1 MRLIGGAILLTVLSS
16 TTVINAARDYEDYNE
31 PSSLRGTT
39 SKLATANN
47 KLTAEELF
55 PTSDPLK
62 DFARTG
68 LDRSLSYISDSE
80 LNLPLSSEIYDAMSE
95 YITKYSVD
103 GNDDNSDVCH
113 FDYIEEEEELSY
125 DLDGRE
131 GRVLEEH
138 TVADHGGHSEHD
150 YVVSTCNANLDTA
163 SCVNWSEYFDT
174 APVEGESTLEPLA
187 DYLDS
192 EVKIPCGVCVT
203 LDASPG
209 ELYYGSTI
217 EFGEGLNIVGKLIIP
232 NDAKVHLRTKYV
244 YVQGV
249 LSMPEPPSGS
259 STGIP
264 SETEGDR
271 VEITLYGLD
280 DLMFKADIETDNY
293 HHGEKGV
300 NNKAIVIAGGK
311 KVFVVFYFMFLRL
324 CFYIFML
331 FRGGGSSIDK
341 MDLGFRR

>member
-16 TTVINAARDYEDYNE
+16 RRVNAARQDNDE
-31 PSSLRGTT
+31 PPHQTSSSLLRGTHV
-39 SKLATANN
+39 N
-47 KLTAEELF
+47 KQHAKQLTAAELF
-55 PTSDPLK
+55 PIYDPLQ

-68 LDRSLSYISDSE
+68 LDRSLSDIHDSE
-80 LNLPLSSEIYDAMSE
+80 LNLPLSSEVMTAMGE

-103 GNDDNSDVCH
+103 GKDDVITDTRALQEQ
-113 FDYIEEEEELSY
+113 DT
-125 DLDGRE
+125 
-131 GRVLEEH
+131 H
-138 TVADHGGHSEHD
+138 TIADHGGHSEHD
-150 YVVSTCNANLDTA
+150 YVESTCNANLDTA
-163 SCVNWSEYFDT
+163 TCINWSEYFDNS
-174 APVEGESTLEPLA
+174 PVVGIQLQGNSTLEPLA
-187 DYLDS
+187 DYLES

-209 ELYYGSTI
+209 DDLYNTTI
-217 EFGEGLNIVGKLIIP
+217 EFGQGLNIVGKLVIP

-259 STGIP
+259 SSGIP

-271 VEITLYGLD
+271 VEITLYGKD
-280 DLMFKADIETDNY
+280 NVFFKADEETDNY

-311 KVFVVFYFMFLRL
+311 FVCVVSLIMF
-324 CFYIFML
+324 
-331 FRGGGSSIDK
+331 
-341 MDLGFRR
+341 